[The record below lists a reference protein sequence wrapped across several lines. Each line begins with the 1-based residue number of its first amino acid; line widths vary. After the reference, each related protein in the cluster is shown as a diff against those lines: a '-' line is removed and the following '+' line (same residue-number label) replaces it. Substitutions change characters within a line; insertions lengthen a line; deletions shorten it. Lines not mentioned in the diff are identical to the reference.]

1 MQKEREADA
10 DMYQDKEA
18 FVTSSYRKK
27 IEEMKA
33 LEEQE
38 QREEYLESIGEV
50 TRQRDLGMG
59 YSLRILKCDTFN
71 TILSNILNKI

>member
-1 MQKEREADA
+1 MQREREADA
-10 DMYQDKEA
+10 DVYKDKES

-38 QREEYLESIGEV
+38 KREEYLESIGEV
-50 TRQRDLGMG
+50 TRQKDLGMV
-59 YSLRILKCDTFN
+59 Y
-71 TILSNILNKI
+71 

>member
-10 DMYQDKEA
+10 DMYKDKES

-33 LEEQE
+33 LEELE
-38 QREEYLESIGEV
+38 KREEYLESIGEV
-50 TRQRDLGMG
+50 TKQKDLG
-59 YSLRILKCDTFN
+59 K
-71 TILSNILNKI
+71 ILSFMDCKK